1 MRAILTVA
9 RCDLLRSLKQRETFL
24 FGLLMPGIMMLL
36 LGVAMGGG
44 EDTATITV
52 DVLDED
58 GSALSAALV
67 TVLRAELEVDDS
79 FRLCVLGADDGDGCA
94 VSAAPDR
101 LEQVADERLEDT
113 DSFGTIRIPAGFGD
127 ALRAGEEA
135 TVAFKSSADLTA
147 PVLAEQKIEAAV
159 SRLSGAVAIA
169 NLTVSTAES
178 AFGSLDAAGLD
189 RAAAF
194 ETVRASVDATW
205 DARPVRV
212 SAEGTTTQVSRFG
225 FNQSGPGIATMFVLI
240 FTLNGAA
247 LLIYERETGTLQRL
261 FTLPVPRWQTLAGKI
276 LGQYVYGLSIFA
288 VLVLVGALMGVQ
300 WGDNV
305 AGVVLVMLVYTLTVT
320 ALGVALATVAR
331 TSAQAANLSTLFGMT
346 LAPLGGAWWPLE
358 IVPDFMKTIGHLTPV
373 AWGMDAFQ
381 EMMFYGGTLADI
393 APMLGVLLGMAALFF
408 AFGLL
413 RFRYE

>member
-9 RCDLLRSLKQRETFL
+9 RYDLLRALKQRETFL

-36 LGVAMGGG
+36 LGVAMGGSA
-44 EDTATITV
+44 DTATITV

-58 GSALSAALV
+58 GSALSAALIAA
-67 TVLRAELEVDDS
+67 LRAELEVDDS
-79 FRLCVLGADDGDGCA
+79 FRLCVLGVDDGDGCA

-101 LEQVADERLEDT
+101 LEQIADERLEDT

-135 TVAFKSSADLTA
+135 TVAYKSSADLTA

-169 NLTVSTAES
+169 NLTVSAAER
-178 AFGSLDAAGLD
+178 AFGPLD

-194 ETVRASVDATW
+194 ETVRARVDAAW

-212 SAEGTTTQVSRFG
+212 SAEGTTSQVSRFG

-276 LGQYVYGLSIFA
+276 LGQYVYGLSIFT
-288 VLVLVGALMGVQ
+288 VLVVVGVLMGVQ

-305 AGVVLVMLVYTLTVT
+305 AGIVLVMLVYTLTVT

-408 AFGLL
+408 VFGLL

>member
-9 RCDLLRSLKQRETFL
+9 SNDLLRVFKQRETFL

-44 EDTATITV
+44 EDTATITI

-58 GSALSAALV
+58 SSALSAALV
-67 TVLRAELEVDDS
+67 AALRAELELDDS

-101 LEQVADERLEDT
+101 LGQVADERLEDT

-127 ALRAGEEA
+127 ALRAGKEA
-135 TVAFKSSADLTA
+135 TVAYKSSADLTA
-147 PVLAEQKIEAAV
+147 PVLAEQKIDAAV

-169 NLTVSTAES
+169 NLTVSAAER
-178 AFGSLDAAGLD
+178 AFGPLDDAGLD
-189 RAAAF
+189 HAAAF
-194 ETVRASVDATW
+194 ETVRARVDAAW
-205 DARPVRV
+205 DERPVRI
-212 SAEGTTTQVSRFG
+212 SAEGTTSQVSRFG

-247 LLIYERETGTLQRL
+247 LLIYEREMGTLQRL

-300 WGDNV
+300 WGDNL
-305 AGVVLVMLVYTLTVT
+305 AGIVLVMLVYTLTVT

-331 TSAQAANLSTLFGMT
+331 TSAQAANLSMLFSMT

-358 IVPDFMKTIGHLTPV
+358 IVPQFMQVTGHISPI
-373 AWGMDAFQ
+373 AWRMDAFNTIL
-381 EMMFYGGTLADI
+381 YDGGGVPEVAGPVL
-393 APMLGVLLGMAALFF
+393 VLLGIGAAFF
-408 AFGLL
+408 ILGVQ
-413 RFRYE
+413 RFHYE

>member
-36 LGVAMGGG
+36 LGVAMGGSA
-44 EDTATITV
+44 DTATITI

-58 GSALSAALV
+58 GSALSAALIAA
-67 TVLRAELEVDDS
+67 LRAELEVDDS
-79 FRLCVLGADDGDGCA
+79 FRLCVLGVDDGDGCA
-94 VSAAPDR
+94 VSVAPDR

-127 ALRAGEEA
+127 ALRAGKEA
-135 TVAFKSSADLTA
+135 TVAYKSSADLTA

-169 NLTVSTAES
+169 NLTVSTAER
-178 AFGSLDAAGLD
+178 AFGPLD

-194 ETVRASVDATW
+194 ETVRARVDAAW

-212 SAEGTTTQVSRFG
+212 SAEGTTSQVSRFG

-240 FTLNGAA
+240 FTLNGTA

-276 LGQYVYGLSIFA
+276 LGQYVYGLSIFT
-288 VLVLVGALMGVQ
+288 VLVVVGALMGVQ

-331 TSAQAANLSTLFGMT
+331 TSAQAANLSLLFGMT

-358 IVPDFMKTIGHLTPV
+358 IVPPFMKTVGHLTPV

>member
-9 RCDLLRSLKQRETFL
+9 RYDLLRALKQRETFL

-36 LGVAMGGG
+36 LGVAMGGSA
-44 EDTATITV
+44 DTATITV

-58 GSALSAALV
+58 GSALSAALIAA
-67 TVLRAELEVDDS
+67 LRAELEVDDS
-79 FRLCVLGADDGDGCA
+79 FRLCVLGVDDGDGCA

-101 LEQVADERLEDT
+101 LEQIADERLEDT

-135 TVAFKSSADLTA
+135 TVAYKSSADLTA

-169 NLTVSTAES
+169 NLTVSAAER
-178 AFGSLDAAGLD
+178 AFGPLD

-194 ETVRASVDATW
+194 ETVRARVDAAW
-205 DARPVRV
+205 DARPVHV
-212 SAEGTTTQVSRFG
+212 SAEGTTSQVSRFG

-276 LGQYVYGLSIFA
+276 LGQYVYGLSIFT
-288 VLVLVGALMGVQ
+288 VLVVVGALMGVQ

-331 TSAQAANLSTLFGMT
+331 TSAQAANLSLLFGMT

-358 IVPDFMKTIGHLTPV
+358 IVPPFMKTVGHLTPV

-408 AFGLL
+408 VFGLL

>member
-9 RCDLLRSLKQRETFL
+9 RYDLLRSLKQRETFL

-36 LGVAMGGG
+36 LGVAMGGSANS
-44 EDTATITV
+44 ATITV

-58 GSALSAALV
+58 NSALSGALIAA
-67 TVLRAELEVDDS
+67 LRAELEVDDS

-101 LEQVADERLEDT
+101 LEQVADKRLEDT

-135 TVAFKSSADLTA
+135 TITYKSSADLTA
-147 PVLAEQKIEAAV
+147 PTLAEQKIEAAV

-169 NLTVSTAES
+169 DLTAHAAES
-178 AFGSLDAAGLD
+178 AFGPLD

-194 ETVRASVDATW
+194 ETVRARVDAAW
-205 DARPVRV
+205 DERPVRV
-212 SAEGTTTQVSRFG
+212 RAEGTTSQVSRFG

-288 VLVLVGALMGVQ
+288 VLVIMGALMGVQ

-305 AGVVLVMLVYTLTVT
+305 AGVVLVMLTYTLAVT

-331 TSAQAANLSTLFGMT
+331 TSAQAVNLSMLFGMT

-358 IVPDFMKTIGHLTPV
+358 IVPPFMKAVGHLTPV

>member
-9 RCDLLRSLKQRETFL
+9 RYDLLRALKQRETFL

-36 LGVAMGGG
+36 LGVAMGGSA
-44 EDTATITV
+44 DTATITV

-58 GSALSAALV
+58 GSALSAALIAA
-67 TVLRAELEVDDS
+67 LRAELEVDDS
-79 FRLCVLGADDGDGCA
+79 FRLCVLGVDDGDGCA

-135 TVAFKSSADLTA
+135 TVAYKSSADLTA

-169 NLTVSTAES
+169 NLTVSAAER
-178 AFGSLDAAGLD
+178 AFGPLD

-194 ETVRASVDATW
+194 ETVRARVDAAW
-205 DARPVRV
+205 DERPVHV
-212 SAEGTTTQVSRFG
+212 SAEGTTSQVSRFG

-276 LGQYVYGLSIFA
+276 LGQYVYGLSIFT

-331 TSAQAANLSTLFGMT
+331 TSAQAANLSLLFGMT

-358 IVPDFMKTIGHLTPV
+358 IVPPFMKTVGHLTPV

>member
-9 RCDLLRSLKQRETFL
+9 RYDLLRALKQRETFL

-36 LGVAMGGG
+36 LGVAMGGSA
-44 EDTATITV
+44 DTATITV

-58 GSALSAALV
+58 GSALSAALIAA
-67 TVLRAELEVDDS
+67 LRAELEVDDS
-79 FRLCVLGADDGDGCA
+79 FRLCVLGVDDGDGCA

-135 TVAFKSSADLTA
+135 TVAYKSSADLTA

-169 NLTVSTAES
+169 NLTVSAAER
-178 AFGSLDAAGLD
+178 AFGPLD

-194 ETVRASVDATW
+194 ETVRARVDAAW
-205 DARPVRV
+205 DARPVHV
-212 SAEGTTTQVSRFG
+212 SAEGTTSQVSRFG

-276 LGQYVYGLSIFA
+276 LGQYVYGLSIFT

-331 TSAQAANLSTLFGMT
+331 TSAQAANLSLLFGMT

-358 IVPDFMKTIGHLTPV
+358 IVPPFMKTVGHLTPV

>member
-1 MRAILTVA
+1 MRTILTVA
-9 RCDLLRSLKQRETFL
+9 RYDLLRSLKQRETFL
-24 FGLLMPGIMMLL
+24 FGLLMPGIMMML

-44 EDTATITV
+44 ADTATITV

-58 GSALSAALV
+58 GSALSAALIAA
-67 TVLRAELEVDDS
+67 LRAELEVDDS
-79 FRLCVLGADDGDGCA
+79 FRLCVLGADDDDGCT
-94 VSAAPDR
+94 VSAAPDQ
-101 LEQVADERLEDT
+101 LEQIADERLQDT
-113 DSFGTIRIPAGFGD
+113 DSFGTVRIPAGFGD
-127 ALRAGEEA
+127 ALRAGEVA
-135 TVAFKSSADLTA
+135 TVAYKSSADLTA
-147 PVLAEQKIEAAV
+147 PVLAEQKIDAAV

-169 NLTVSTAES
+169 GLTIGTAEG
-178 AFGSLDAAGLD
+178 AFGPLNDAGLD

-194 ETVRASVDATW
+194 DAVRARVDAAW
-205 DARPVRV
+205 DERPVRV
-212 SAEGTTTQVSRFG
+212 SAEGTTSQVSRSG

-276 LGQYVYGLSIFA
+276 VGQYVYGLGIFT
-288 VLVLVGALMGVQ
+288 VLVLAGTLMGVQ

-305 AGVVLVMLVYTLTVT
+305 AGVVLVMLVYTLAVT

-331 TSAQAANLSTLFGMT
+331 TSAQALNLSMLFGMT

-358 IVPDFMKTIGHLTPV
+358 IVPDTMKTVGHLTPV
-373 AWGMDAFQ
+373 AWSMDAFQ
-381 EMMFYGGTLADI
+381 EMMFYGGTLTDI

>member
-9 RCDLLRSLKQRETFL
+9 RYDLLRALKQRETFL

-36 LGVAMGGG
+36 LGVAMGGSA
-44 EDTATITV
+44 DTATITI

-58 GSALSAALV
+58 GSALSAALIAA
-67 TVLRAELEVDDS
+67 LRAELEVDDS
-79 FRLCVLGADDGDGCA
+79 FRLCVLGVDDGDGCA

-127 ALRAGEEA
+127 ALRAGKEA
-135 TVAFKSSADLTA
+135 TVAYKSSADLTA

-169 NLTVSTAES
+169 NLTVSAAER
-178 AFGSLDAAGLD
+178 AFGPLD

-194 ETVRASVDATW
+194 ETVRARVDAAW
-205 DARPVRV
+205 DARPVHV
-212 SAEGTTTQVSRFG
+212 SAEGTTSQVSRFG

-276 LGQYVYGLSIFA
+276 LGQYVYGLSIFT

-331 TSAQAANLSTLFGMT
+331 TSAQAANLSLLFGMT

-358 IVPDFMKTIGHLTPV
+358 IVPPFMKTVGHLTPV

>member
-1 MRAILTVA
+1 MRTILTVA
-9 RCDLLRSLKQRETFL
+9 RYDLLRSLKQRETFL

-44 EDTATITV
+44 ADTATITV

-58 GSALSAALV
+58 GSALSAALIAA
-67 TVLRAELEVDDS
+67 LRAELEVDDS
-79 FRLCVLGADDGDGCA
+79 FRLCVLGADDDDGCT
-94 VSAAPDR
+94 VSAAPDQ
-101 LEQVADERLEDT
+101 LEQIADERLQDT
-113 DSFGTIRIPAGFGD
+113 DSFGTVRIPAGFGD

-135 TVAFKSSADLTA
+135 TVAYKSSADLTA
-147 PVLAEQKIEAAV
+147 PVLAEQKIDAAV

-169 NLTVSTAES
+169 GLTIGTAEG
-178 AFGSLDAAGLD
+178 AFGPLNDAGLD

-194 ETVRASVDATW
+194 DAVRARVDAAW
-205 DARPVRV
+205 DERPVRV
-212 SAEGTTTQVSRFG
+212 SAEGTTSQVSRSG

-276 LGQYVYGLSIFA
+276 VGQYVYGLGIFT
-288 VLVLVGALMGVQ
+288 VLVLAGTLMGVQ

-305 AGVVLVMLVYTLTVT
+305 AGVVLVMLVYTLAVT

-331 TSAQAANLSTLFGMT
+331 TSAQALNLSMLFGMT

-358 IVPDFMKTIGHLTPV
+358 IVPDTMKTVGHLTPV
-373 AWGMDAFQ
+373 AWSMDAFQ
-381 EMMFYGGTLADI
+381 EMMFYGGTLTDI

>member
-1 MRAILTVA
+1 MRAILIVA
-9 RCDLLRSLKQRETFL
+9 RCDLLRALKQRETFL

-67 TVLRAELEVDDS
+67 AALRAELEVDDS

-101 LEQVADERLEDT
+101 LGQVADKRLKDT
-113 DSFGTIRIPAGFGD
+113 DSFGTIRIPAGFGA

-135 TVAFKSSADLTA
+135 TVVYKSSADLTA
-147 PVLAEQKIEAAV
+147 PVLAEQKIDAAV

-169 NLTVSTAES
+169 NLTVSAAER
-178 AFGSLDAAGLD
+178 AFGPLDAAGLD

-194 ETVRASVDATW
+194 ETVRASVDAAW
-205 DARPVRV
+205 DERPVRV
-212 SAEGTTTQVSRFG
+212 SAEGTASRVPRFG

-261 FTLPVPRWQTLAGKI
+261 FTLPVPRWQALAGKI
-276 LGQYVYGLSIFA
+276 AGQYAYGLSIFV
-288 VLVLVGALMGVQ
+288 VLVLAGALMGVQ
-300 WGDNV
+300 WGDNL
-305 AGVVLVMLVYTLTVT
+305 AGLILVMLVYTLTVT
-320 ALGVALATVAR
+320 ALGVAAATVAR
-331 TSAQAANLSTLFGMT
+331 TSAQAANLSLLFGMT
-346 LAPLGGAWWPLE
+346 LGPLGGAWWPLE

-373 AWGMDAFQ
+373 AWAMDAFQ

-393 APMLGVLLGMAALFF
+393 APMLGALLGMAALFF

>member
-1 MRAILTVA
+1 MRAILIVA
-9 RCDLLRSLKQRETFL
+9 RYDLLRSLKQRETFL

-36 LGVAMGGG
+36 LGVAMGGSAG
-44 EDTATITV
+44 STAITV

-67 TVLRAELEVDDS
+67 SALRAELEVDDS
-79 FRLCVLGADDGDGCA
+79 FRLCVLGADGGDGCT

-127 ALRAGEEA
+127 ALRAGEEV
-135 TVAFKSSADLTA
+135 TLIYKSSADLTA
-147 PVLAEQKIEAAV
+147 PALAEQKIEAAV
-159 SRLSGAVAIA
+159 SRLSGAVAVA
-169 NLTVSTAES
+169 NLTVSAAER
-178 AFGSLDAAGLD
+178 AFGPLDAAGLD
-189 RAAAF
+189 RAETF
-194 ETVRASVDATW
+194 ETARASVDAAW
-205 DARPVRV
+205 DERPVRIR
-212 SAEGTTTQVSRFG
+212 AEGTTSQVSRFG

-276 LGQYVYGLSIFA
+276 LGQYVYGLGIFT
-288 VLVLVGALMGVQ
+288 VLVLAGALMGVQ

-320 ALGVALATVAR
+320 ALGVALATVTR
-331 TSAQAANLSTLFGMT
+331 TSAQAFNLSMLFGMT

-358 IVPDFMKTIGHLTPV
+358 IVPPFMKTVGHLTPV
-373 AWGMDAFQ
+373 AWSMDAFQ

>member
-9 RCDLLRSLKQRETFL
+9 RYDLLRALKQRETFL

-36 LGVAMGGG
+36 LGVAMGGSA
-44 EDTATITV
+44 DTATITV

-58 GSALSAALV
+58 GSALSAALIAA
-67 TVLRAELEVDDS
+67 LRAELEVDDS
-79 FRLCVLGADDGDGCA
+79 FRLCVLGVDDGDGCA

-101 LEQVADERLEDT
+101 LEQIADERLEDT

-135 TVAFKSSADLTA
+135 TVAYKSSADLTA

-159 SRLSGAVAIA
+159 SRLSGAVTIA
-169 NLTVSTAES
+169 NLTVSAAER
-178 AFGSLDAAGLD
+178 AFGPLD

-194 ETVRASVDATW
+194 ETVRASVDAAW

-212 SAEGTTTQVSRFG
+212 SAEGTTSQVSRFG

-276 LGQYVYGLSIFA
+276 LGQYVYGLSIFT
-288 VLVLVGALMGVQ
+288 VLVVVGVLMGVQ

-331 TSAQAANLSTLFGMT
+331 TSAQAANLSLLFGMT

-408 AFGLL
+408 VFGLL

>member
-9 RCDLLRSLKQRETFL
+9 RYDLLRSLKQRETFL

-36 LGVAMGGG
+36 LGVAMGGSANS
-44 EDTATITV
+44 ATITV

-58 GSALSAALV
+58 NSALSGALIAA
-67 TVLRAELEVDDS
+67 LRAELEVDDS

-101 LEQVADERLEDT
+101 LEQVADKRLEDT

-135 TVAFKSSADLTA
+135 TVTYKSSADLTA
-147 PVLAEQKIEAAV
+147 PTLAEQKIEAAV

-169 NLTVSTAES
+169 DLTAHAAES
-178 AFGSLDAAGLD
+178 AFGPLD

-194 ETVRASVDATW
+194 ETVRARVDAAW
-205 DARPVRV
+205 DERPVRV
-212 SAEGTTTQVSRFG
+212 RAEGTTSQVSRFG

-288 VLVLVGALMGVQ
+288 VLVLAGALMGVQ

-305 AGVVLVMLVYTLTVT
+305 AGVVLVMLTYTLAVT

-331 TSAQAANLSTLFGMT
+331 TSAQAVNLSMLFGMT

-358 IVPDFMKTIGHLTPV
+358 IVPPFMKAVGHLTPV

>member
-9 RCDLLRSLKQRETFL
+9 RYDLLRSLKQRETFL

-36 LGVAMGGG
+36 LGVAMGGSANS
-44 EDTATITV
+44 ATITV

-58 GSALSAALV
+58 NSALSGALIAA
-67 TVLRAELEVDDS
+67 LRAELEVDDS

-101 LEQVADERLEDT
+101 LEQVADKRLEDT

-135 TVAFKSSADLTA
+135 TVTYKSSADLTA
-147 PVLAEQKIEAAV
+147 PTLAEQKIEAAV

-169 NLTVSTAES
+169 DLTAHAAES
-178 AFGSLDAAGLD
+178 AFGPLD

-194 ETVRASVDATW
+194 ETVRARVDAAW
-205 DARPVRV
+205 DERPVRV
-212 SAEGTTTQVSRFG
+212 RAEGTTSQVSRFG

-288 VLVLVGALMGVQ
+288 VLVIMGALMGVQ

-305 AGVVLVMLVYTLTVT
+305 AGVVLVMLTYTLAVT

-331 TSAQAANLSTLFGMT
+331 TSAQAVNLSMLFGMT

-358 IVPDFMKTIGHLTPV
+358 IVPPFMKAVGHLTPV

>member
-1 MRAILTVA
+1 MREITMRAILTVA
-9 RCDLLRSLKQRETFL
+9 RYDLLRALKQRETFL

-36 LGVAMGGG
+36 LGVAMGGSA
-44 EDTATITV
+44 DTATITV

-58 GSALSAALV
+58 GSALSAALIAA
-67 TVLRAELEVDDS
+67 LRAELEVDDS
-79 FRLCVLGADDGDGCA
+79 FRLCVLGVDDGDGCA

-135 TVAFKSSADLTA
+135 TVAYKSSADLTA

-169 NLTVSTAES
+169 NLTVSAAER
-178 AFGSLDAAGLD
+178 AFGPLD

-194 ETVRASVDATW
+194 ETVRARVDAAW
-205 DARPVRV
+205 DERPVHV
-212 SAEGTTTQVSRFG
+212 SAEGTTSQVSRFG

-276 LGQYVYGLSIFA
+276 LGQYVYGLSIFT

-331 TSAQAANLSTLFGMT
+331 TSAQAANLSLLFGMT

-358 IVPDFMKTIGHLTPV
+358 IVPPFMKTVGHLTPV